1 MNESQRT
8 TYISLGLV
16 VSTVIGFLL
25 DMYQKDVYGASG
37 LGVVFTSINGVFV
50 GVTFCSLKIKFE

>member
-16 VSTVIGFLL
+16 VSAVIGLFL

-37 LGVVFTSINGVFV
+37 LGIVFTPITGV
-50 GVTFCSLKIKFE
+50 L